1 MLAISGS
8 GSHAHITEISPSDI
22 QGTAGKDGPQG
33 FHGAK
38 GPPGPPG
45 PTGHQGAIG
54 TTGEPGD
61 IAPDSADGDQGPPV
75 SINCSAAFIH
85 SRAHEERGGG
95 GYWPLDAVQVT
106 CNKCLPWNIPADP
119 LDICGLSS
127 QSLLR
132 VTLASKEDKVN
143 MERSEILV
151 IRDQRVPM
159 VLRETKDQQDL
170 TELPDHVEQKETK
183 ALRCIGDMHA

>member
-95 GYWPLDAVQVT
+95 AIGHSMQYKSLATNVFHGISQQIHLTSVVSPLNHSSGSPWPQRKTRSTWRDRRYWL
-106 CNKCLPWNIPADP
+106 
-119 LDICGLSS
+119 
-127 QSLLR
+127 
-132 VTLASKEDKVN
+132 
-143 MERSEILV
+143 
-151 IRDQRVPM
+151 
-159 VLRETKDQQDL
+159 
-170 TELPDHVEQKETK
+170 
-183 ALRCIGDMHA
+183 